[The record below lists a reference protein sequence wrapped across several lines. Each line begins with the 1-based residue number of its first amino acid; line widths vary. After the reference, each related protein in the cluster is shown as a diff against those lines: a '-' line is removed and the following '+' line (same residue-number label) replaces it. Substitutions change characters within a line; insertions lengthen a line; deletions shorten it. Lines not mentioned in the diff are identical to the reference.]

1 MNMNNMK
8 SILLLEPNQIF
19 SIKKSPPLGLLTVHE
34 FIKSKGIDS
43 TYINLFDALERVY
56 YSTKELNPLKP
67 REIAQIV
74 FSVLKKDIAKHGI
87 IGLSVT
93 HGESSKFVL
102 ALCRIIKNCFPEK
115 KIIIGGK
122 HTTLFYMQEGLT
134 ISHFEKYFDFAVIFD
149 GEISLYLLLKQN
161 FQMLDNIPNLV
172 FIKDGKINVNE
183 IRNEINLNNLPL
195 IRKAHDKKIL
205 DYETGRGCY
214 WHKCTFCD
222 LNYTKKPYNYREKSV
237 KKIVSDLKR
246 LKKETKNKTISFVN
260 DAMPVKQALDL
271 SNDIIKEKIKVS
283 WATHVRFEKG
293 FSFEILK
300 KMKNAGCCKILG
312 GLESGDQ
319 KINNEVMNKGIDLK
333 DVERILR
340 DCKNLGIRIVLF
352 SVTGVPKETFF
363 NALKTTKFFLR
374 NKQNINAILFR
385 PVSLYSYC
393 DYYCNPK
400 KYGILKF
407 VKINRRFY
415 FISWKGFFYRTFLM
429 TPFIAL
435 NRLYFNKF
443 TNIKMRTITVS
454 PNFF

>member
-1 MNMNNMK
+1 MNSMK
-8 SILLLEPNQIF
+8 PILLLEPNQIF
-19 SIKKSPPLGLLTVHE
+19 GVKKSPPLGLLTVHE

-43 TYINLFDALERVY
+43 TYIDLSDALEGVC

-67 REIAQIV
+67 RRIARII
-74 FSVLKKDIAKHGI
+74 FSVLKKDIAKHDI

-93 HGESSKFVL
+93 HRESFKFVL
-102 ALCRIIKNCFPEK
+102 ALCRMIKYCFPEK

-122 HTTLFYMQEGLT
+122 YTTLFYMQESLT
-134 ISHFEKYFDFAVIFD
+134 TDHFRKCFDFAVVFD
-149 GEISLYLLLKQN
+149 GEMPLYLLLKQN

-172 FIKDGKINVNE
+172 FVKNGIISVNE
-183 IRNEINLNNLPL
+183 IRNEISLDSLPL
-195 IRKAHDKKIL
+195 IREAHDKRVL
-205 DYETGRGCY
+205 EYETGRGCY

-222 LNYTKKPYNYREKSV
+222 LNYTKKPYAYRERSV

-246 LKKETKNKTISFVN
+246 LKNETKNKTVSFIN

-271 SNDIIKEKIKVS
+271 SDEIIKEKIKVS
-283 WATHVRFEKG
+283 WITHVRFEKG
-293 FSFEILK
+293 FSFEILQ
-300 KMKNAGCCKILG
+300 KMKNAGCCKIIG

-340 DCKNLGIRIVLF
+340 DCKKLGIHTLLF

-385 PVSLYSYC
+385 PVNLYGYC
-393 DYYCNPK
+393 DYCCNPK
-400 KYGILKF
+400 KYGILRF
-407 VKINRRFY
+407 VKINRRHY

-435 NRLYFNKF
+435 NRFYFSRF
-443 TNIKMRTITVS
+443 TNIKMLTIKKV
-454 PNFF
+454 FKREKL